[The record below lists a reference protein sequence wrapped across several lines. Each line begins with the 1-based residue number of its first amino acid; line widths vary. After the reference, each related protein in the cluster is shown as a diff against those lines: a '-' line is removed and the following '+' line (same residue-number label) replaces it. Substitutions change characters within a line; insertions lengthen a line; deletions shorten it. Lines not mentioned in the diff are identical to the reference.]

1 MEEAALLGP
10 LSSRATVRRSPV
22 RVATGLAVVVALAG
36 LARYGGGAPS
46 ATLAASSDDATTCAT
61 ISDCASA
68 SAARRACVALATTD
82 DAALCATV
90 GDCAEGERCSNG
102 ECVSLSTTDDAAT
115 AGALSAATVSSEV
128 SQSDFLAFASVQS
141 FLREINGTKD
151 WDAASASALRQYV
164 PKSLTASVT
173 PSRAGGGIG
182 GGAVGGYVAFGLTYA
197 GTNSTG
203 GTEITASYLVVM
215 DLYGNI
221 SRVESACVGA
231 RALSRRCSRARFSV
245 RALTLLR
252 S

>member
-1 MEEAALLGP
+1 M
-10 LSSRATVRRSPV
+10 
-22 RVATGLAVVVALAG
+22 
-36 LARYGGGAPS
+36 
-46 ATLAASSDDATTCAT
+46 
-61 ISDCASA
+61 
-68 SAARRACVALATTD
+68 
-82 DAALCATV
+82 
-90 GDCAEGERCSNG
+90 
-102 ECVSLSTTDDAAT
+102 
-115 AGALSAATVSSEV
+115 
-128 SQSDFLAFASVQS
+128 QS

-231 RALSRRCSRARFSV
+231 RALSRAVLARGFVPRASRFSDPGRRARARSLARFLAPPP
-245 RALTLLR
+245 RAGTSAATSTASSPSSR
-252 S
+252 RTRRTCS